1 MSEQQA
7 VLFTNDAFYAAFAN
21 RDMVAMGNVWSADE
35 NVSVI
40 HPGWGPLFG
49 HEKVL
54 ESWDTILSST
64 HSSKVQCREAKVTL
78 KGDVGIVVCYEDIEG
93 HFLIATNIFAKQE
106 ERWCM
111 THHQAASTNGSPSQ
125 DSEVA
130 ETIN

>member
-1 MSEQQA
+1 
-7 VLFTNDAFYAAFAN
+7 
-21 RDMVAMGNVWSADE
+21 
-35 NVSVI
+35 
-40 HPGWGPLFG
+40 
-49 HEKVL
+49 
-54 ESWDTILSST
+54 
-64 HSSKVQCREAKVTL
+64 
-78 KGDVGIVVCYEDIEG
+78 VCYEDIEG